1 MSSPTPRSRLVRYVE
16 AFANHRYGTWV
27 LAAIAFADSSFLPL
41 VPDILLVP
49 MALVRPKALWWLCF
63 VCTVASTLGAALGY
77 AIGAGLWSLIGA
89 SLVEFY
95 GYSEGFE
102 AYQRLVEEWG
112 VWLVIGK
119 AFTPIPFKIMA
130 IAAGVAHMNP
140 AVFMIAALVGRALH
154 FAMIGVLI
162 LFFGQRIMV
171 LFEKYEAPAV
181 VVSIVALIG
190 VVLYLHFR

>member
-1 MSSPTPRSRLVRYVE
+1 MNASTPRSRVVRYVE
-16 AFANHRYGTWV
+16 AFAQHRYGTWI

-49 MALVRPKALWWLCF
+49 MALVRPKQLWWLCF

-77 AIGAGLWSLIGA
+77 LIGSVLWTLVGA
-89 SLVEFY
+89 PLVEFY
-95 GYSEGFE
+95 GYTEGFA

-130 IAAGVAHMNP
+130 VAAGVARMNP
-140 AVFMIAALVGRALH
+140 VVFMIAALIGRALH
-154 FAMIGVLI
+154 FATIGVLT
-162 LFFGQRIMV
+162 LLFGQRIMV

-181 VVSIVALIG
+181 VVSVLVLIG
-190 VVLYLHFR
+190 VVAYLHFR

>member
-1 MSSPTPRSRLVRYVE
+1 MNASIPRGRLVRYVE
-16 AFANHRYGTWV
+16 AFAHHRYGVWV

-49 MALVRPKALWWLCF
+49 MALVRPKQLWWLCF

-77 AIGAGLWSLIGA
+77 AIGALLWTWIGA
-89 SLVEFY
+89 SMVEFY
-95 GYSEGFE
+95 GYTEGFA

-130 IAAGVAHMNP
+130 IAAGVAHMNF
-140 AVFMIAALVGRALH
+140 AVFMTAALIGRALH
-154 FAMIGVLI
+154 FAMIGL
-162 LFFGQRIMV
+162 LTLLFGQRIMV

-181 VVSIVALIG
+181 VVSILVLIAVVA
-190 VVLYLHFR
+190 YLHFR